1 MAAMQQHGVRVR
13 VTALASAISAIL
25 SVGAAQPAF
34 GQAQEAPQTLD
45 EVTVTGSRIVRR
57 DLEASSPLMTID
69 TQRLDQSSTISVETI
84 LNQMPQF
91 TPAQSQFSA
100 VGEIQTSPTVSLGI
114 GTGNL
119 RGVGTNRT
127 LVLVDGRRG
136 QPVNASLVVDL
147 NTIPQAAI
155 ARVET
160 ITGGASAVYGADA
173 MAGVVNFVLKDDF
186 EGVSLKMQ
194 TAMSEAGDGED
205 TVFSALVGMNS
216 GDGDANMLL
225 GVEWYERDVAYVRNR
240 DFYTKG
246 WADPTNIASTFFPS
260 MPGYQIVAANRPT
273 QAALDSVLALSGIAA
288 GTVQVTSNPV
298 IYFNADG
305 TPFVRDATRALGFQD
320 SQLGQANTGNGFYD
334 LIRQGNRVEQLYRD

>member
-1 MAAMQQHGVRVR
+1 MAAMQQQVGMRVR

-34 GQAQEAPQTLD
+34 SQNQQGQEPL
-45 EVTVTGSRIVRR
+45 EELTVTGSRIVRR

-100 VGEIQTSPTVSLGI
+100 VGEIQTSPTVSLGV

-205 TVFSALVGMNS
+205 TVFSALVGMNTD
-216 GDGDANMLL
+216 DGDANMLL
-225 GVEWYERDVAYVRNR
+225 GVEWYERDVAYQRNR
-240 DFYTKG
+240 DF
-246 WADPTNIASTFFPS
+246 
-260 MPGYQIVAANRPT
+260 
-273 QAALDSVLALSGIAA
+273 
-288 GTVQVTSNPV
+288 
-298 IYFNADG
+298 
-305 TPFVRDATRALGFQD
+305 
-320 SQLGQANTGNGFYD
+320 
-334 LIRQGNRVEQLYRD
+334 